1 MPVKTFRTRKQMF
14 ALFMPGFL
22 CGILYVN
29 FALKQYMTDMGIFN
43 LQFLEQY
50 TGTDRTGADAYA
62 QDHLV
67 CISYIDGLFFRDSAD
82 DGSILY
88 GFERDCFLYSWDLSA
103 VFVLY
108 SGICG
113 RAVVRDD
120 LSPESVE
127 SPENDICDR
136 NDVDGTDFGS
146 IREPGVCKDDF
157 FIKRYS
163 L

>member
-1 MPVKTFRTRKQMF
+1 M
-14 ALFMPGFL
+14 
-22 CGILYVN
+22 
-29 FALKQYMTDMGIFN
+29 
-43 LQFLEQY
+43 
-50 TGTDRTGADAYA
+50 
-62 QDHLV
+62 
-67 CISYIDGLFFRDSAD
+67 
-82 DGSILY
+82 
-88 GFERDCFLYSWDLSA
+88 YSLSLSA

-157 FIKRYS
+157 FIKESGKRQS
-163 L
+163 AGERSGIKSRDFTGILLFILFCNVKRKRI